1 MTMDLGLTDKVALVC
16 GSSSGLGKA
25 IAKALALEG
34 ARVVINGRD
43 DERLAAAEAAL
54 ARDGAAP
61 AARLVADVSVAE
73 QAEDLVRR
81 AAQQFGSVDIL
92 VCNAGGPVPGTA
104 RDLPGEAWLDALRLN
119 LLSTVQLCRAAIELM
134 IARRWG
140 RILCMTSV
148 AAKQPVAGLILS
160 TTARAGVLGFA
171 KSLAD
176 EVAAHGVTV
185 NTLCPGYIETER
197 LVTLAEARSRA
208 QDRPRDEVLNEM
220 ARSVPL
226 GRVGKPEELAWAA
239 AFLVSERARYIT
251 GTALSIDGGLA
262 RAIQ

>member
-1 MTMDLGLTDKVALVC
+1 MDLGLATKVALVC
-16 GSSSGLGKA
+16 GSSSGLGRA

-54 ARDGAAP
+54 ARDGAGP
-61 AARLVADVSVAE
+61 AARLVADVSVVE

-81 AAQQFGSVDIL
+81 AAREMGSVDIL

-104 RDLPGEAWLDALRLN
+104 RDLPGNAWLDALRLN
-119 LLSTVQLCRAAIELM
+119 LLSTVHLCRAAIGPM
-134 IARRWG
+134 IDRRWG
-140 RILCMTSV
+140 RILCLTSV

-197 LVTLAEARSRA
+197 LVALAEKRSLA
-208 QDRPRDEVLNEM
+208 QDRSRDEVLNEM
-220 ARSVPL
+220 ARSIPL
-226 GRVGKPEELAWAA
+226 GRIGTPEELAWAA

-251 GTALSIDGGLA
+251 GTALSVDGGLA

>member
-1 MTMDLGLTDKVALVC
+1 MDLGLANKVALVC

-43 DERLAAAEAAL
+43 DKRLAAADAEL
-54 ARDGAAP
+54 SRDGAAP
-61 AARLVADVSVAE
+61 AARLIADVSVVD
-73 QAEDLVRR
+73 QAEELVRR
-81 AAQQFGSVDIL
+81 AAQKLGSVDIL
-92 VCNAGGPVPGTA
+92 VCNAGGPAPGTA
-104 RDLPGEAWLDALRLN
+104 RELPGDAWLEALHLN
-119 LLSTVQLCRAAIELM
+119 LLSTVHLCRAAIGPM
-134 IARRWG
+134 IARTWG
-140 RILCMTSV
+140 RILCVTSV

-176 EVAAHGVTV
+176 EVAAYGVTV
-185 NTLCPGYIETER
+185 NSLCPGYIETER
-197 LVTLAEARSRA
+197 LLALAETRGLA

-251 GTALSIDGGLA
+251 GTALSVDGGLA